1 MKDVLTYS
9 SDNPTIIELLDQG
22 VHFSEHMLKE
32 FTVQKNQRFP
42 AIIQSQNRRVQVL
55 RWGIENPIM
64 ASGPELFYLFGPTL
78 SRQESLKTILRKQR
92 LVIPV
97 KQYSQQL
104 LDGRS
109 YVLKN
114 SAENILYLGGVWY
127 ENQNNE
133 PGFALITRNFTHDS
147 SLKRLPLLISSKKV
161 KSWLDS
167 ETPILSIY
175 SDFLDQDLT
184 YNIEYKDGSPMK
196 I

>member
-133 PGFALITRNFTHDS
+133 PGFAL
-147 SLKRLPLLISSKKV
+147 
-161 KSWLDS
+161 
-167 ETPILSIY
+167 
-175 SDFLDQDLT
+175 
-184 YNIEYKDGSPMK
+184 
-196 I
+196 